1 MRDGQVLTSRGPGTA
16 MDFALAL
23 IEVLTNRA
31 TRDKVESG
39 LLRPAAHK
47 VRDAQ

>member
-1 MRDGQVLTSRGPGTA
+1 MRDDQVLTSHGPGTA
-16 MDFALAL
+16 MDLALAL
-23 IEVLTNRA
+23 IEALTDRA

-39 LLRPAAHK
+39 LVRPAAHK